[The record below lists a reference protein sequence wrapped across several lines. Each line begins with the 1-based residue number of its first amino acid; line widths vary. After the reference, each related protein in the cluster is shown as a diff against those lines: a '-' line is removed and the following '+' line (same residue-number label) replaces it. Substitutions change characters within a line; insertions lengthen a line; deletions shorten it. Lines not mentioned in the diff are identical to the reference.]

1 LQSICTCALLV
12 EDILRGPLSPLLLIN
27 AIMILKESVQSVIE
41 EILSGTDKFVVDIT
55 VQPTNRISV
64 YLDSDTTLTIH
75 DCQQISR
82 SIENRLDREKEDFD
96 LTVSSAGLDRP
107 MKLVRQFRK
116 NIGKEIEVAMN
127 DGTNIQGIL
136 VKADENSLELEYEV
150 KKQKKEIIRETSII
164 PLSEIKIAKLIIK
177 FGK

>member
-1 LQSICTCALLV
+1 MQSICTCALLV

-27 AIMILKESVQSVIE
+27 AIMISKERVQSVIE
-41 EILSGTDKFVVDIT
+41 EILSGTDKFVVDVT

-64 YLDSDTTLTIH
+64 YLDSDTSITIH
-75 DCQQISR
+75 DCQEISR
-82 SIENRLDREKEDFD
+82 TIESRLDREKEDFD

-107 MKLVRQFRK
+107 MKQLRQFRK
-116 NIGKEIEVAMN
+116 NIGKDIEVTRE

-136 VKADENSLELEYEV
+136 VKADENAMELEYLV
-150 KKQKKEIIRETSII
+150 GRKKKEIIRETTII
-164 PLSEIKIAKLIIK
+164 PLSEIKTVKIIIK

>member
-1 LQSICTCALLV
+1 
-12 EDILRGPLSPLLLIN
+12 
-27 AIMILKESVQSVIE
+27 MISKESVQSVIE
-41 EILSGTDKFVVDIT
+41 EILSGTDKFVVDVT

-64 YLDSDTTLTIH
+64 YLDSDTSLTIH

-107 MKLVRQFRK
+107 MKLLRQFRK
-116 NIGKEIEVAMN
+116 NIGKEIELSGN
-127 DGTNIQGIL
+127 DGKEITGTL
-136 VKADENSLELEYEV
+136 VKADENSLVLEYEV
-150 KKQKKEIIRETSII
+150 KKQKKEIIRETTII
-164 PLSEIKIAKLIIK
+164 PLSEIKTAKLIIK